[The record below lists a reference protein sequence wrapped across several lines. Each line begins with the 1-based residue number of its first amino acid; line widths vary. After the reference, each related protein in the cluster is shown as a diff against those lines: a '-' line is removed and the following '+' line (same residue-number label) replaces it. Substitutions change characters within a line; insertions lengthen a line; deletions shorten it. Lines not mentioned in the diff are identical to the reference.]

1 MFYLS
6 ERRQVEIQFC
16 GCTLDQVRLIR
27 MGYIGG
33 SPVHPQTAYS
43 IRLLRLHHSLWKYCT
58 VRTQGFTLGLD
69 EFLDPANPLML
80 VAKTQQASQPYNAP
94 LLLQYNLFAGVL
106 MSAHCSHENGETRLL
121 QLLMHI
127 EKSCARLRS

>member
-94 LLLQYNLFAGVL
+94 LLLQYNLFPGVL